1 MQIRN
6 VATGFYDPKNVT
18 LLLGGV
24 EPVDYAEDTAIE
36 ISKEEDRI
44 LKKVG
49 VDGAVAIA
57 RNRNECGMI
66 TISLKNTSR
75 TNQSLIDWYNQEET
89 GIPWFDV
96 SFVDPSSGIVLQTQ
110 GWVETQPTL
119 SMAQEIMQLDWVI
132 GVANVSYEVTPDVQ
146 ESGVALE
153 VVFRGTVS

>member
-146 ESGVALE
+146 ETGVALE